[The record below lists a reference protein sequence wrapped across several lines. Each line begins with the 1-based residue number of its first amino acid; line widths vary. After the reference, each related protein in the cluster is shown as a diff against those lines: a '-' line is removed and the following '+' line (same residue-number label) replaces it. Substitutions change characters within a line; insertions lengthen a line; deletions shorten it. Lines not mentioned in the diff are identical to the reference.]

1 MANNFYTTSSFE
13 HLNINN
19 LSDGMIVCDENLDS
33 VSVLFEYLF
42 TTEQNLKSQNKYLI
56 LFLQHYINEDI
67 EMINRLAIILD
78 KSFLD
83 LLPSECFVQ
92 NNNEQKGGVVVILGT
107 INNLS
112 EKLIEQYEERIKD
125 LKEIINNQK
134 NK

>member
-1 MANNFYTTSSFE
+1 MTKIGNKLRGLRAE
-13 HLNINN
+13 K
-19 LSDGMIVCDENLDS
+19 G
-33 VSVLFEYLF
+33 F
-42 TTEQNLKSQNKYLI
+42 TTIYMAEKLGVSEPTYRRYENDKSVP
-56 LFLQHYINEDI
+56 DI

-92 NNNEQKGGVVVILGT
+92 NNNEQKGGVVVNLGT

-134 NK
+134 SK

>member
-67 EMINRLAIILD
+67 EIV
-78 KSFLD
+78 KKFFLD
-83 LLPSECFVQ
+83 DAIEDLHISLLKSALLISE
-92 NNNEQKGGVVVILGT
+92 NIAELEESRAR
-107 INNLS
+107 LS
-112 EKLIEQYEERIKD
+112 SIFEKNY
-125 LKEIINNQK
+125 
-134 NK
+134 